1 MLLARARSTFFDAIY
16 AGNVNR
22 QCAML
27 EKRKEKLR
35 SGRLLFDSI
44 IHSDLLLDLK
54 IGVPRILRKTIDLAG
69 IGAPVCRS
77 EP

>member
-35 SGRLLFDSI
+35 SGRFFDSI
-44 IHSDLLLDLK
+44 IHSDLLLDLN